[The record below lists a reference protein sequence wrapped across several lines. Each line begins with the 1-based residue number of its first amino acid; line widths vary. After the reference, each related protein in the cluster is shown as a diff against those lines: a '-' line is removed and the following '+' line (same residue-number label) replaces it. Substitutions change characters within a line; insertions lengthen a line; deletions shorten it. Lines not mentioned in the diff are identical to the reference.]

1 MIEVLQASQ
10 LNLHDVKAKFSL
22 VEEDSADFFT
32 EWQALPP
39 DLDEYERK
47 ILDQT
52 KTSFRK
58 IAEYTPTHEE
68 IVKMVVISPVLSTT
82 GFFNSPF
89 RPVAEQPVE
98 VEASNGDDIV
108 RGRIDVLVVN
118 QQIWV
123 ATIEAKEPQ
132 FHWRVGLPQTLV
144 YMASAQQSKQTRF
157 GLITNGFEF
166 VFVKLQ
172 SSSGKYG
179 LSRVFSLDNPGN
191 DLYNIV
197 GVLRAVSQ
205 LQDQLNN

>member
-10 LNLHDVKAKFSL
+10 LNLHDVEAKFGL
-22 VEEDSADFFT
+22 AEEKSPEFFT

-39 DLDEYERK
+39 SLDEYEQK
-47 ILDQT
+47 TLNQT
-52 KTSFRK
+52 QTSFRD
-58 IAEYTPTHEE
+58 IAKYTPTHEE
-68 IVKMVVISPVLSTT
+68 IVKMVVISPLLAVT
-82 GFFNSPF
+82 GFFNNPF

-98 VEASNGDDIV
+98 VEAINEDDIV

-123 ATIEAKEPQ
+123 ATIEAKGPQ

-172 SSSGKYG
+172 SSLGKYG

-191 DLYNIV
+191 DLCNIV
-197 GVLRAVSQ
+197 GVLRAISQ
-205 LQDQLNN
+205 L